1 MTPPKELPSSN
12 EMKRGMRSEMLF
24 AAQQRSGG
32 KFDPAEI
39 KSGVI
44 ATAAARKQKT
54 EQIVATAAWLSTSE
68 FVDTTIFVH
77 DRCVRACLAPLR
89 TNTAG

>member
-1 MTPPKELPSSN
+1 
-12 EMKRGMRSEMLF
+12 MKRGMRSEMSF
-24 AAQQRSGG
+24 AAQQRSGS

-54 EQIVATAAWLSTSE
+54 DQIVATAAWLSTSGICGY
-68 FVDTTIFVH
+68 D
-77 DRCVRACLAPLR
+77 DLRPRSLRARMFGPVTDQYCGMR
-89 TNTAG
+89 FGYMI